1 MRRAQIS
8 IRGAIAVT
16 VEDPG
21 ADDGACVVSVGCGE
35 GPFEERGSAEG
46 CHDWNVLCCPVSLSS
61 EASI

>member
-21 ADDGACVVSVGCGE
+21 ADDGACVVSVGCGD
-35 GPFEERGSAEG
+35 GTFEERGSAEG